1 MHCGAGVS
9 RSAAL
14 CIAYLMRRFTWP
26 AQRAREHCKQRR
38 SLVNPNQGFWR
49 SLCAFEEQLGI
60 TERSAWPR
68 TPFWMHHP
76 MDRCYALRR
85 HASVLFHWRTLF
97 KCLAF
102 ELFCEQSDGLQ
113 MVVKIEFDWTWPPD
127 GAVLDCV

>member
-26 AQRAREHCKQRR
+26 AKRAREHCKQRR

-60 TERSAWPR
+60 TERFAWPR

-76 MDRCYALRR
+76 INRCYALRR
-85 HASVLFHWRTLF
+85 ACFSVIFTAGHSSTAWLLSFFVSSQKASRW
-97 KCLAF
+97 
-102 ELFCEQSDGLQ
+102 
-113 MVVKIEFDWTWPPD
+113 
-127 GAVLDCV
+127 